1 MASDGD
7 RNNSNRGSS
16 ELGIQVRGSSP
27 EGHDTT
33 PSGRMDRGGG
43 DSEHTSTKSVISGT
57 PEGSA
62 FNEMAEKSY
71 RDLEGAA
78 KSYIKDPTN
87 LGVIRKAFEFAHK
100 YHHDQIRKSGEPY
113 ITHPLAVAQILT
125 SLRIDLA
132 SLIAAIL
139 HDTVEDTECKLEDIE
154 QVFGKDVRELVD
166 GLTKI
171 SKIKFRSSQERLA
184 ENFRKMVLAMAQD
197 LRVILIK
204 LADRL
209 HNMRTLDTLPQ
220 IKRQRIAEETL
231 EIYAP
236 LANRLGLYA
245 FKSELEDLCMRELKL
260 DLYREISRKVAIK
273 RTERE
278 AFIED
283 VKVILTTELSKY
295 GFTNIMVYGRPKHF
309 YSIYK
314 KMVERGLDF
323 EDIHDLFAFR
333 IIVDSVKDC
342 YEALGVVHAMWKP
355 MPGRFKDYIA
365 MPKANLYQS
374 LHTTVIRP
382 NGEPCEIQIRTHE
395 MNQTC
400 ELGVAAHWAYKER
413 HGAPESKSTDLKK
426 FSWLRQIME
435 WQKELQD
442 PDEFL
447 EAVKVDLF
455 EEEIFVFTPKGDV
468 IQLPSGATV
477 LDFAFS
483 VHTKIGISTVG
494 AKVNGRMVP
503 LKKTLRSGDIIEIL
517 TSPHQKPGKDW
528 LNFVTTSKA
537 RNKIRSSLRSEQRER
552 SRTVGREMLMQ
563 ELTPLGFDIDKLK
576 SHDVELLI
584 KHAKES
590 NFEDVLIALGYGK
603 ISPKDLLMKTFPQKF
618 QTAKTAQELALHGKH
633 LPSGEM
639 RSPSL
644 SPGDKKTAEAVASS
658 PQRKVSTTGILVN
671 DIENVLINF
680 ARCCHPL
687 PGEQVVGFITRGRG
701 VTVHRA
707 SCPRALDIDPQ
718 RKIDVHWATATEGGK
733 GQHAAFLK
741 VTVQD
746 RQGVLADV
754 TGAISA
760 CGANIQRAQVRVTPD
775 LIGVFEF
782 EMTLQSLTQL
792 QAIIRKVESVQN
804 VLKVERMGT
813 HRINKV

>member
-1 MASDGD
+1 MASDGE
-7 RNNSNRGSS
+7 RNNTTISPVDPGLKTLGSGSNAS
-16 ELGIQVRGSSP
+16 LGDP
-27 EGHDTT
+27 A
-33 PSGRMDRGGG
+33 PG
-43 DSEHTSTKSVISGT
+43 DHGVPDAKNLGPVPQALSHEDL
-57 PEGSA
+57 
-62 FNEMAEKSY
+62 AERAY
-71 RDLEGAA
+71 RDLEVAA
-78 KSYIKDPTN
+78 KSYIKDAANMDT
-87 LGVIRKAFEFAHK
+87 IRKAFEFAHRF
-100 YHHDQIRKSGEPY
+100 HRNQFRKSGEPY

-125 SLRIDLA
+125 SLKIDVA

-139 HDTVEDTECKLEDIE
+139 HDTVEDTECKLEEIE
-154 QVFGKDVRELVD
+154 TAFGKDVRELVD

-209 HNMRTLDTLPQ
+209 HNMRTLDNLPPS
-220 IKRQRIAEETL
+220 KRQRIAEETL

-260 DLYREISRKVAIK
+260 DLYREISRKVAVK

-278 AFIED
+278 AYIED
-283 VKVILTTELSKY
+283 VKAILTTELFKY
-295 GFTNIMVYGRPKHF
+295 GFSNIIVYGRPKHF

-413 HGAPESKSTDLKK
+413 HGVQESKSTDLKK

-483 VHTKIGISTVG
+483 VHTKIGIATVG

-503 LKKTLRSGDIIEIL
+503 LKKTLRNGDIIEIL

-552 SRTVGREMLMQ
+552 SRTVGREMLAQ
-563 ELTPLGFDIDKLK
+563 ELAPLGLDIDKLK
-576 SHDVELLI
+576 SHETEILI

-603 ISPKDLLMKTFPQKF
+603 ISPRDLLIKSFPLKF
-618 QTAKTAQELALHGKH
+618 QALKSNQEIPHHGKH
-633 LPSGEM
+633 QGPSSGEL
-639 RSPSL
+639 RTSAPAPSE
-644 SPGDKKTAEAVASS
+644 KKTDGIS
-658 PQRKVSTTGILVN
+658 PAHRKVSTTGILVN

-718 RKIDVHWATATEGGK
+718 RKIDVHWASATEGGK

-760 CGANIQRAQVRVTPD
+760 CGANIQRAQVRVTAD

>member
-1 MASDGD
+1 MASDD
-7 RNNSNRGSS
+7 RNNPNLSS
-16 ELGIQVRGSSP
+16 AELGT
-27 EGHDTT
+27 ETLTT
-33 PSGRMDRGGG
+33 PAG
-43 DSEHTSTKSVISGT
+43 DTKQLVSAKPSVIPPGVSSKEAPSMPMN
-57 PEGSA
+57 PEDLC
-62 FNEMAEKSY
+62 EKAY
-71 RDLEGAA
+71 RDLELAA
-78 KSYIKDPTN
+78 KSYIKDTAN
-87 LGVIRKAFEFAHK
+87 IEVIRRAFDFASKFHK
-100 YHHDQIRKSGEPY
+100 NQLRKSGEPY
-113 ITHPLAVAQILT
+113 ITHPVAVAQILT
-125 SLRIDLA
+125 TLRIDLA

-139 HDTVEDTECKLEDIE
+139 HDTVEDTDCKLEDIE
-154 QVFGKDVRELVD
+154 GAFGKDVRELVD

-209 HNMRTLDTLPQ
+209 HNMRTLDNLPQ

-273 RTERE
+273 RAERE
-278 AFIED
+278 AYIED
-283 VKVILTTELSKY
+283 VKAILTTELYKY
-295 GFTNIMVYGRPKHF
+295 GFTNLVVYGRPKHF

-333 IIVDSVKDC
+333 IVVDSVKDC

-413 HGAPESKSTDLKK
+413 HAAPESKSTDLKK

-483 VHTKIGISTVG
+483 VHTKIGITTVG
-494 AKVNGRMVP
+494 AKINGRMVP
-503 LKKTLRSGDIIEIL
+503 LKKTLRSGDIVEIL

-552 SRTVGREMLMQ
+552 SRTVGREMLVQ
-563 ELTPLGFDIDKLK
+563 ELASIGFDIDKLR
-576 SHDVELLI
+576 SNEVETLI
-584 KHAKES
+584 KNAKES

-603 ISPKDLLMKTFPQKF
+603 ISPKDLLVKSFPQKF
-618 QTAKTAQELALHGKH
+618 QTQKTHPEASSSGKH
-633 LPSGEM
+633 FSQAPATETRHGAAQVSEK
-639 RSPSL
+639 RSDSTGGNL
-644 SPGDKKTAEAVASS
+644 HRKGSP
-658 PQRKVSTTGILVN
+658 TGILVN

-718 RKIDVHWATATEGGK
+718 RKIDVHWASATEGGK
-733 GQHAAFLK
+733 GQHAAYLK

-775 LIGVFEF
+775 LMGVFEF

-792 QAIIRKVESVQN
+792 QAVIRKVESVQN